1 MFFILNS
8 ISLCRVPWSVQVA
21 AGGSS
26 SLLLLLPPRLCLAPP
41 GPSLISPVAAQRQP
55 GVGWLVVGQ
64 TRESEDVISEVR
76 VITEQNIKTPSHPT
90 SN

>member
-1 MFFILNS
+1 M
-8 ISLCRVPWSVQVA
+8 PGVQV

-26 SLLLLLPPRLCLAPP
+26 SLLLPP
-41 GPSLISPVAAQRQP
+41 GLSVSPRPARVISPVAAQRQP

-64 TRESEDVISEVR
+64 TREREDVISEVT
-76 VITEQNIKTPSHPT
+76 VITEHTQTHRQHNIKLDE